1 MSESKTKSWEGL
13 TSWGASEDI
22 FSDFIIDEDEEGV
35 GNGTEPPH
43 WPKDGQTKIQFQM
56 TKKKPTQKLASQHL
70 GNSYVRFCKST

>member
-13 TSWGASEDI
+13 TSWAASEDI

-43 WPKDGQTKIQFQM
+43 WPK
-56 TKKKPTQKLASQHL
+56 
-70 GNSYVRFCKST
+70 VRMDRQRFNFK